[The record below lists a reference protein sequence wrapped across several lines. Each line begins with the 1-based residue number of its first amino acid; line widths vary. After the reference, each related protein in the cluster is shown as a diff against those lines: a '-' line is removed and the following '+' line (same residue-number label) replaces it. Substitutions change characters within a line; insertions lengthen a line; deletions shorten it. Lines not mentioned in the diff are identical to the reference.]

1 MKLLIHDVLS
11 PTSSVSSVVGVLKNV
26 RMYKSP
32 SLHAKGLQCG
42 GREMYAD
49 RSVVQKMLLTLFHAP

>member
-1 MKLLIHDVLS
+1 MKLLIKDVLS
-11 PTSSVSSVVGVLKNV
+11 PTSSLSSVVGVLENM
-26 RMYKSP
+26 RMYKSL

-49 RSVVQKMLLTLFHAP
+49 GSVVQKMLLTLFHAP

>member
-11 PTSSVSSVVGVLKNV
+11 PTSSVSSVVGILENV